1 LTPRAYAGRVAVLL
15 SVAVLATGCSRDDDD
30 AEPPTPSDPT
40 ETADT
45 GTTTAPP
52 DEQDASED
60 VTGFVCEPNDAGSW
74 DASGVLTSS
83 APTPEDYAVTV
94 LVTGPDETSAPGRR
108 IVLRALEPGVAT
120 SFEVPDVRPVG
131 AGDLTCQV
139 RVLRLGG

>member
-1 LTPRAYAGRVAVLL
+1 MTGRAYVARAVILL
-15 SVAVLATGCSRDDDD
+15 SAALLASGCSGDDE

-45 GTTTAPP
+45 GMTTAPP
-52 DEQDASED
+52 DGQDAAED
-60 VTGFVCEPNDAGSW
+60 VTDFVCEPDEAGSW

-83 APTPEDYAVTV
+83 APAPEDYAVMV
-94 LVTGPDETSAPGRR
+94 VVTGPDETSAPGRR

-120 SFEVPDVRPVG
+120 TFKVPDVRPVG

-139 RVLRLGG
+139 RAVRLGE